1 MDESRICAL
10 RDTAVYCY
18 RNAPIDNYI
27 ALEKWGL
34 FIGFAS
40 NNEVSK
46 PDRHYLQIFHELD
59 SD

>member
-10 RDTAVYCY
+10 HDTAVYCY

-27 ALEKWGL
+27 AWKVGYFL
-34 FIGFAS
+34 GFAS

-46 PDRHYLQIFHELD
+46 PIPP
-59 SD
+59 

>member
-10 RDTAVYCY
+10 HGTAVYCY
-18 RNAPIDNYI
+18 RNFPIDNYI

-34 FIGFAS
+34 FLGFAN

-46 PDRHYLQIFHELD
+46 PIPP
-59 SD
+59 